1 MFAFPPTAQYGEIK
15 RPAPKH
21 QGWYVGDK
29 AKALPIVNQN
39 WGPLS
44 HEPENQLLERGSL
57 NLPDA
62 MLGCLDPRHHRPLG
76 CYPQTVLVHFLRKR
90 TSSNSGAALHG
101 PQTGRGRSGTM
112 LT

>member
-76 CYPQTVLVHFLRKR
+76 CYPQTVLVSFSAENERASTAERRCTDRRPGVVVVELC
-90 TSSNSGAALHG
+90 
-101 PQTGRGRSGTM
+101 
-112 LT
+112 